1 MAHTKNERQVS
12 ASALTGYDCNI
23 ESESAAGE
31 IAIGA
36 YGEQSADLSQA
47 DDRELA
53 AMSAKADMMAFSELV
68 KRHQRAVYSI
78 VSRMV
83 DNPMDTD
90 DVVQD
95 VFVLAYRSIGK
106 FRGEASFATWIYRIA
121 VNTAIKHL
129 KKAKLMQTDSIED
142 SNTGLD
148 LELSTG
154 DGESLTEI
162 IVEEERKKAVRD
174 AVESLPEKHRTVVLL
189 RYFEDYSCEEIA
201 KIMGCSVGTV
211 WSRLYYACRRL
222 KEQLKWLETA

>member
-1 MAHTKNERQVS
+1 MAHVENERQVKLS
-12 ASALTGYDCNI
+12 TLTVYDLEN
-23 ESESAAGE
+23 ESAAEE

-36 YGEQSADLSQA
+36 YEEQFADLTKA
-47 DDRELA
+47 DDKELA
-53 AMSAKADMMAFSELV
+53 AMSARADMKAFSELV
-68 KRHQRAVYSI
+68 RRHQRAVYGI

-83 DNPMDTD
+83 DNPADAD

-106 FRGEASFATWIYRIA
+106 FRGEAGFATWIYRIA
-121 VNTAIKHL
+121 VNTAIKHM
-129 KKAKLMQTDSIED
+129 KKSKSRQADSID
-142 SNTGLD
+142 DQNMGL
-148 LELSTG
+148 
-154 DGESLTEI
+154 ESEIAASEAESPMEI
-162 IVEEERKKAVRD
+162 IVEEERRKAVRE
-174 AVESLPEKHRTVVLL
+174 AVKSLPEKHRTVVLL